1 MNAHFHLARP
11 PESRLKIAVIG
22 SGISGASAAWA
33 LNPVHDVTLFEK
45 SSLPG
50 GHTATV
56 DIDYDGQRVSVD
68 TGFIV
73 YNEHCYPNLTALFAE
88 LDVATHASDMS
99 FSLSL
104 DQGRL
109 EWSGCGLSSLFAQ
122 KRNLL
127 RPSFLLMIR
136 EILRF
141 NRTCLEDRA
150 AGHLASRSIGDYL
163 DWRGFSPGFT
173 NNYLV
178 PMAAAIWSTPSQRML
193 QFPAEH
199 FVNFFDNHRLIY
211 SKQHQWRTV
220 TGGSRN
226 YLEKLLAPLGSRL
239 KLSCGV
245 RGVMRHAN
253 GATVIDESG
262 NEQHFDKV
270 IFASHSDQTARML
283 VDASDRE
290 KRLLAAVP
298 YQPNRVV
305 LHRDAALM
313 PKRQKVWA
321 SWNYLRS
328 SHEDGRAGVA
338 VSYWM
343 NRLQGI
349 DQKLP
354 LFVTLN
360 PDREPDPSKVFA
372 EFSYEHPQFS
382 ADGMKAQQEIAAIQG
397 KNNCY
402 FAGAWTGYGFHE
414 DGLVSGLA
422 AAEALGGVIPWRTTG
437 ASSRAPLLEAV
448 A

>member
-1 MNAHFHLARP
+1 MNAHFHHP
-11 PESRLKIAVIG
+11 HSRLKIAIIG
-22 SGISGASAAWA
+22 SGVSGASAAWA
-33 LNPVHDVTLFEK
+33 LNPLHDVTLYEK
-45 SSLPG
+45 EARAG

-56 DIDYDGQRVSVD
+56 DVDYDGMRIPVD

-73 YNEHCYPNLTALFAE
+73 YNEPNYPNLTALFAR
-88 LDVATHASDMS
+88 LGVATHASDMS

-104 DQGRL
+104 DHGKL
-109 EWSGCGLSSLFAQ
+109 EWSGAGLSSIFAQ
-122 KRNLL
+122 KRNLV

-141 NRTCLEDRA
+141 NKTCLVDRA
-150 AGHLASRSIGDYL
+150 AGHLAARSIGDYL

-178 PMAAAIWSTPSQRML
+178 PMAAAIWSTPAAKMM

-211 SKQHQWRTV
+211 SRQHQWRTV

-226 YLEKLLAPLGSRL
+226 YLDRLLEPLGDRL
-239 KLSCGV
+239 KLGLGV
-245 RGVMRHAN
+245 RAVLRTENGV
-253 GATVIDESG
+253 TIIDEAG
-262 NEQHFDKV
+262 EQRHFDKV
-270 IFASHSDQTARML
+270 ILAAHSDQTRRML
-283 VDASDRE
+283 ADATDEE

-305 LHRDAALM
+305 LHRDPTLM
-313 PKRQKVWA
+313 PQRRKVWA

-328 SHEDGRAGVA
+328 SSADGNADVA
-338 VSYWM
+338 VTYWM
-343 NRLQGI
+343 NKLQAI
-349 DQKLP
+349 DERFP

-360 PDREPDPSKVFA
+360 PDREPDPRKVFA
-372 EFSYEHPQFS
+372 EFSYEHPQFC
-382 ADGMKAQQEIAAIQG
+382 ADSVQAQRALVNIQG
-397 KNNCY
+397 RNGCY

-414 DGLVSGLA
+414 DGLTSGLA
-422 AAEALGGVIPWRTTG
+422 AAKALGATLPWSTLKTNDIE
-437 ASSRAPLLEAV
+437 PELDAV

>member
-1 MNAHFHLARP
+1 MNAHFHHPHR
-11 PESRLKIAVIG
+11 RLKIAVIG
-22 SGISGASAAWA
+22 SGVSGASAAWA
-33 LNPVHDVTLFEK
+33 LHPLHEVTLYEK
-45 SSLPG
+45 ATRAG

-56 DIDYDGQRVSVD
+56 DVDYDGLSIPVD

-73 YNEHCYPNLTALFAE
+73 YNEPNYPNLTALFAE
-88 LDVATHASDMS
+88 LGIATHASDMS
-99 FSLSL
+99 FALSL
-104 DQGRL
+104 DHGKL
-109 EWSGCGLSSLFAQ
+109 EWSGAGLSSLFAQ

-141 NRTCLEDRA
+141 NKTCLLDRA
-150 AGHLASRSIGDYL
+150 AGHLVSRSIGDYL

-178 PMAAAIWSTPSQRML
+178 PMAAAIWSTPAAKML

-199 FVNFFDNHRLIY
+199 FINFFDNHRLIY

-226 YLEKLLAPLGSRL
+226 YLEKLLQPLGDHL
-239 KLSCGV
+239 KLGLGV
-245 RGVMRHAN
+245 RAVMRNQA
-253 GATVIDESG
+253 GVTVIDDSG
-262 NEQHFDKV
+262 EETHFDKV
-270 IFASHSDQTARML
+270 IFAAHSDQTRRML
-283 VDASDRE
+283 VDATEQE

-305 LHRDAALM
+305 LHRDPKLM
-313 PKRQKVWA
+313 PQRRKVWA

-328 SHEDGRAGVA
+328 SSEDGNADVA
-338 VSYWM
+338 VTYWM
-343 NRLQGI
+343 NRLQAI
-349 DQKLP
+349 DDRFP

-360 PDREPDPSKVFA
+360 PDREPDSRKVFA
-372 EFSYEHPQFS
+372 EFSYDHPQFS
-382 ADGMKAQQEIAAIQG
+382 ADSVQAQRALADMQG
-397 KNNCY
+397 HNNSY

-414 DGLVSGLA
+414 DGLTSGLKA
-422 AAEALGGVIPWRTTG
+422 ATALGAILPWSTVG
-437 ASSRAPLLEAV
+437 RAEDLEPELDAV

>member
-1 MNAHFHLARP
+1 MNAHFRVP
-11 PESRLKIAVIG
+11 PRRLKIAVVG

-33 LNPVHDVTLFEK
+33 LNPVHDVTLYE
-45 SSLPG
+45 SQARSG

-56 DIDYDGQRVSVD
+56 DVDYDGVRIAVD

-73 YNEHCYPNLTALFAE
+73 YNELNYPNLTALFAD
-88 LDVATHASDMS
+88 LGIATHASDMS

-104 DQGRL
+104 DHGRL
-109 EWSGCGLSSLFAQ
+109 EWSGGGLSSIFAQ
-122 KRNLL
+122 KLNLL
-127 RPSFLLMIR
+127 RPSFLWMIR

-141 NRTCLEDRA
+141 NRMCLEDRA

-178 PMAAAIWSTPSQRML
+178 PMAAAIWSTPSTRML

-211 SKQHQWRTV
+211 RRQHQWRTV
-220 TGGSRN
+220 TGGSRT
-226 YLEKLLAPLGSRL
+226 YLDRLLQPLGERV

-245 RGVMRHAN
+245 RGVVRGDH
-253 GATVIDESG
+253 GITIIDETGSKRP
-262 NEQHFDKV
+262 FDKV
-270 IFASHSDQTARML
+270 IFACHSDQTARL
-283 VDASDRE
+283 LTDATDRE
-290 KRLLAAVP
+290 QKLLAAIP

-305 LHRDAALM
+305 LHRDEALM
-313 PKRQKVWA
+313 PQRRKVWA

-328 SHEDGRAGVA
+328 SREDGKASVA
-338 VSYWM
+338 VTYWM

-349 DQKLP
+349 DHKFP

-360 PDREPDPSKVFA
+360 PDREPDPRKVFA
-372 EFSYEHPQFS
+372 EFTYEHPQFS
-382 ADGMKAQQEIAAIQG
+382 AEAMAAQQALAAIQG
-397 KNNCY
+397 ENHCH

-422 AAEALGGVIPWRTTG
+422 AAEALGGVIPWRT
-437 ASSRAPLLEAV
+437 SRTIFHEPRTDTAA
-448 A
+448 

>member
-1 MNAHFHLARP
+1 MNAHFHHP
-11 PESRLKIAVIG
+11 HSRLKIAVIG
-22 SGISGASAAWA
+22 SGVSGASAAWA
-33 LNPVHDVTLFEK
+33 LNPLHDVTLYEK
-45 SSLPG
+45 ETRAG

-56 DIDYDGQRVSVD
+56 DVDYDGTHIPVD

-73 YNEHCYPNLTALFAE
+73 YNEPNYPNLTALFAR
-88 LDVATHASDMS
+88 LGVATHASDMS

-104 DQGRL
+104 DQGKL
-109 EWSGCGLSSLFAQ
+109 EWSGGGLSSIFAQ
-122 KRNLL
+122 KRNLV

-141 NRTCLEDRA
+141 NKTCLIDRA
-150 AGHLASRSIGDYL
+150 AGHLAARSIGDYL

-178 PMAAAIWSTPSQRML
+178 PMAAAIWSTPAAKMM

-211 SKQHQWRTV
+211 SKQHQWSTV

-226 YLEKLLAPLGSRL
+226 YLDKVLEPLGDRL
-239 KLSCGV
+239 KLGLGV
-245 RGVMRHAN
+245 RAVVRTEGGVTIVDDR
-253 GATVIDESG
+253 G
-262 NEQHFDKV
+262 EQRHFDRV
-270 IFASHSDQTARML
+270 ILAAHSDQTGRML
-283 VDASDRE
+283 ADATEQE

-305 LHRDAALM
+305 LHRDPMLM
-313 PKRQKVWA
+313 PQRRKVWA

-328 SHEDGRAGVA
+328 SSADGNADVA
-338 VSYWM
+338 VTYWM
-343 NRLQGI
+343 NKLQAI
-349 DQKLP
+349 DDRFP

-360 PDREPDPSKVFA
+360 PDREPDPRKVFA

-382 ADGMKAQQEIAAIQG
+382 ADSVHAQRALTDLQG
-397 KNNCY
+397 RNGCY

-414 DGLVSGLA
+414 DGLTSGLMAAKALGAALPWSTLMTDDIEPELDA
-422 AAEALGGVIPWRTTG
+422 AA
-437 ASSRAPLLEAV
+437 
-448 A
+448 

>member
-1 MNAHFHLARP
+1 MNAHFPHPHR
-11 PESRLKIAVIG
+11 RLKIAVIG
-22 SGISGASAAWA
+22 SGVSGASAAWA
-33 LNPVHDVTLFEK
+33 LNPIHDVTLFEK
-45 SSLPG
+45 DARPG

-56 DIDYDGQRVSVD
+56 DVDYDGIRIPVD

-73 YNEHCYPNLTALFAE
+73 YNEGNYPNLTALFKE

-104 DQGRL
+104 DEGKL
-109 EWSGCGLSSLFAQ
+109 EWSGGGLSSIFAQ

-141 NRTCLEDRA
+141 NRTCLLDRA
-150 AGHLASRSIGDYL
+150 AGHLTSRSIGDYL

-173 NNYLV
+173 NNYLI
-178 PMAAAIWSTPSQRML
+178 PMAAAIWSTPAAQML

-211 SKQHQWRTV
+211 SRQHQWRTV

-226 YLEKLLAPLGSRL
+226 YLDKLLAPLGDRL
-239 KLSCGV
+239 KLGLGV
-245 RGVMRHAN
+245 RSVMRHQA
-253 GATVIDESG
+253 GVTVIDDSG
-262 NEQHFDKV
+262 AETHFDKV
-270 IFASHSDQTARML
+270 IFAAHSDQTRRML
-283 VDASDRE
+283 TDASDRE
-290 KRLLAAVP
+290 SMLLAAVP

-305 LHRDAALM
+305 LHRDEKLM
-313 PKRQKVWA
+313 PVRRKVWA

-328 SHEDGRAGVA
+328 SRDSGGAAVA

-349 DQKLP
+349 DQRYP

-360 PDREPDPSKVFA
+360 PDREPDASKVFA
-372 EFSYEHPQFS
+372 EFTYEHPQFS
-382 ADGMKAQQEIAAIQG
+382 SESVAAQRSLADIQG
-397 KNNCY
+397 RNHCY
-402 FAGAWTGYGFHE
+402 FVGAWTGYGFHE
-414 DGLVSGLA
+414 DGLSSGLSA
-422 AAEALGGVIPWRTTG
+422 AKALGASIPWHPKT
-437 ASSRAPLLEAV
+437 PQQQLDEV

>member
-1 MNAHFHLARP
+1 MNAHFRP
-11 PESRLKIAVIG
+11 APRRLRIAVIG

-33 LNPVHDVTLFEK
+33 LCQVHDVTLYESK
-45 SSLPG
+45 ARAG

-56 DIDYDGQRVSVD
+56 DVDYNGVQIAVD

-73 YNEHCYPNLTALFAE
+73 YNEQNYPNLTALFAE
-88 LDVATHASDMS
+88 LGIATHASDMS

-104 DQGRL
+104 DRGRL
-109 EWSGCGLSSLFAQ
+109 EWSGGGLSSIFAQ

-127 RPSFLLMIR
+127 RPSFLWMIR

-141 NRTCLEDRA
+141 NRTCLEDRT

-178 PMAAAIWSTPSQRML
+178 PMAAAIWSTPSARML
-193 QFPAEH
+193 QFPAEQ

-211 SKQHQWRTV
+211 RRQHQWRTV
-220 TGGSRN
+220 TGGSRT
-226 YLEKLLAPLGSRL
+226 YLDQLLRPLGERV

-245 RGVMRHAN
+245 RGVIRSER
-253 GATVIDESG
+253 GVTIIDETG
-262 NEQHFDKV
+262 DEHPFDKV
-270 IFASHSDQTARML
+270 IFACHSDQTARLL
-283 VDASDRE
+283 VDATDRE
-290 KRLLAAVP
+290 SRLFAAIP

-305 LHRDAALM
+305 LHRDQSLM
-313 PKRQKVWA
+313 PQRRKVWA

-328 SHEDGRAGVA
+328 SREDGNADVA
-338 VSYWM
+338 VTYWM

-349 DQKLP
+349 DEKFP

-360 PDREPDPSKVFA
+360 PDREPDRRKVFA
-372 EFSYEHPQFS
+372 EFTYEHPQFS
-382 ADGMKAQQEIAAIQG
+382 AEAMSAQQALTTIQG
-397 KNNCY
+397 QNNCY

-414 DGLVSGLA
+414 NGLVSGLA
-422 AAEALGGVIPWRTTG
+422 AAEALGGIIPWRAVRT
-437 ASSRAPLLEAV
+437 SRQPQPDAA

>member
-1 MNAHFHLARP
+1 MNAHFRP
-11 PESRLKIAVIG
+11 APRRLKIAVIG
-22 SGISGASAAWA
+22 SGISGASAAWT
-33 LNPVHDVTLFEK
+33 LNPVHDVTLFE
-45 SSLPG
+45 SQARAG

-56 DIDYDGQRVSVD
+56 DVDYDGYRIAVD

-73 YNEHCYPNLTALFAE
+73 YNEANYPNLTALFAE
-88 LDVATHASDMS
+88 LGIATHASDMS

-104 DQGRL
+104 DRGKL
-109 EWSGCGLSSLFAQ
+109 EWSGGGLFSIFAQ

-127 RPSFLLMIR
+127 RPSFLWMIR

-141 NRTCLEDRA
+141 NRMCLEDRA
-150 AGHLASRSIGDYL
+150 AGHLASRSLGDYL

-178 PMAAAIWSTPSQRML
+178 PMAAAIWSAPSARML

-199 FVNFFDNHRLIY
+199 FVNFFDNHRLIHRR
-211 SKQHQWRTV
+211 QQQWRTV
-220 TGGSRN
+220 TGGSRT
-226 YLEKLLAPLGSRL
+226 YLDRLLQPLGERV

-245 RGVMRHAN
+245 RGAIRSEDGVKL
-253 GATVIDESG
+253 IDESG
-262 NEQHFDKV
+262 GERLFDKV
-270 IFASHSDQTARML
+270 IFACHSDQTTRLLA
-283 VDASDRE
+283 DATHQES
-290 KRLLAAVP
+290 RLLAAIP

-305 LHRDAALM
+305 LHRDEALM
-313 PKRQKVWA
+313 PQRRKVWA

-338 VSYWM
+338 VTYWM

-349 DQKLP
+349 DPKFP

-360 PDREPDPSKVFA
+360 PDREPDAGKVFA
-372 EFSYEHPQFS
+372 EFTYEHPQFS
-382 ADGMKAQQEIAAIQG
+382 AEAMAAQRTLAAIQG
-397 KNNCY
+397 QNNCY

-422 AAEALGGVIPWRTTG
+422 AAEALGGSIPWR
-437 ASSRAPLLEAV
+437 AARPLTCEPQPEV
-448 A
+448 AA

>member
-1 MNAHFHLARP
+1 MNAHFHRP
-11 PESRLKIAVIG
+11 QQRLKIAIVG

-33 LNPVHDVTLFEK
+33 LNPQHDITLYEK
-45 SSLPG
+45 ETRPG

-56 DIDYDGQRVSVD
+56 DVDYDGAHIPVD

-73 YNEHCYPNLTALFAE
+73 YNEPSYPNLTALFAE
-88 LDVATHASDMS
+88 LGIVTRASDMS

-104 DQGRL
+104 DHGKL
-109 EWSGCGLSSLFAQ
+109 EWSGGGLSSIFAQ

-127 RPSFLLMIR
+127 SPSFLLMIR

-141 NRTCLEDRA
+141 NRTCLKDRA

-178 PMAAAIWSTPSQRML
+178 PMAAAIWSTPAAKML

-211 SKQHQWRTV
+211 SRQHQWRTV

-226 YLEKLLAPLGSRL
+226 YLNKLLAPLGRV
-239 KLSCGV
+239 KLGLGV
-245 RGVMRHAN
+245 RGILRSQTGV
-253 GATVIDESG
+253 TVIDESG
-262 NEQHFDKV
+262 EENSFDKV
-270 IFASHSDQTARML
+270 VFAAHSDQTRRML
-283 VDASDRE
+283 IDATDQER
-290 KRLLAAVP
+290 RILAAVP

-305 LHRDAALM
+305 LHRDPALM
-313 PKRQKVWA
+313 PQRKKVWA

-328 SHEDGRAGVA
+328 SHRDSEGGVA
-338 VSYWM
+338 VTYWM

-349 DQKLP
+349 DSSHP

-360 PDREPDPSKVFA
+360 PDREPDGKKVFA
-372 EFSYEHPQFS
+372 EFTYDHPQFS
-382 ADGMKAQQEIAAIQG
+382 AESVAAQQSLADIQG
-397 KNNCY
+397 RNNCY

-422 AAEALGGVIPWRTTG
+422 AATALGAVLPWATPR
-437 ASSRAPLLEAV
+437 RQMPERQLDAV